1 MLPSVP
7 FWMRQRQIKLEPID
21 DAAVALKAP
30 NLPAHELRLR
40 KDNGDGY
47 TVALYSQAVGTT
59 EKLLLAE
66 RPSGLDQLPAAW
78 QYAFEFFRQKVIV

>member
-1 MLPSVP
+1 MLPQLP

-21 DAAVALKAP
+21 DTAVALKAP
-30 NLPAHELRLR
+30 NLPAHELHLR
-40 KDNGDGY
+40 KNNGDGY
-47 TVALYSQAVGTT
+47 TVALYTQPTGTT

-66 RPSGLDQLPAAW
+66 RPSGLDELRDAW